1 MPKRRADDT
10 RPQRR
15 DPVATRKKLLT
26 AARREFAA
34 SGLAGARVDEI
45 ALRAGV
51 NKQLVYHYFGDK
63 DALYLAVLEW
73 VYEEIRAQERLLN
86 LEGLPPEQAI
96 KKLIESSFD
105 HLAAHPDFIALL
117 NDENRGGARH
127 VRGSRKL
134 EAMHSPLVS
143 LVSTILGQG
152 MKAGIFR
159 KGINPVHLYISI
171 AGLSYFYFSNTP
183 TLSAIFGKDLSSRT
197 ARQARR
203 KHVVDLVMHSLRPY
217 STRWLIVAG
226 SRDRL
231 RRRGRKA
238 GARRKERTVFSG
250 DGRSIRS
257 FAIILIVHL
266 AVIVLWQV
274 LVDAFQVPK
283 FILPSPLATVATL
296 GSPNYAWLSNLA
308 VTAAEILGGFC
319 LGALVGVMLA
329 VMFSWSPLVSLLLLP
344 LFVTLNMIP
353 KVALGPLFIVWF
365 SYGIFPNILIAFSIC
380 FFPIL
385 LTTARGL
392 SEVEPDLLDLV
403 KSLRGSRWT
412 LFRKIQLPGA
422 LPYVFSG
429 MKVGAILAVAGA
441 IVGEFIASERGLG
454 YLMIQV
460 QSSLD
465 TPAMVMAVVLLTLLG
480 VTLYGFVLGLE
491 RMFVVRDIRLQ

>member
-1 MPKRRADDT
+1 M
-10 RPQRR
+10 
-15 DPVATRKKLLT
+15 
-26 AARREFAA
+26 
-34 SGLAGARVDEI
+34 
-45 ALRAGV
+45 
-51 NKQLVYHYFGDK
+51 
-63 DALYLAVLEW
+63 
-73 VYEEIRAQERLLN
+73 
-86 LEGLPPEQAI
+86 
-96 KKLIESSFD
+96 
-105 HLAAHPDFIALL
+105 
-117 NDENRGGARH
+117 
-127 VRGSRKL
+127 
-134 EAMHSPLVS
+134 
-143 LVSTILGQG
+143 
-152 MKAGIFR
+152 
-159 KGINPVHLYISI
+159 
-171 AGLSYFYFSNTP
+171 
-183 TLSAIFGKDLSSRT
+183 
-197 ARQARR
+197 
-203 KHVVDLVMHSLRPY
+203 
-217 STRWLIVAG
+217 
-226 SRDRL
+226 
-231 RRRGRKA
+231 
-238 GARRKERTVFSG
+238 VFSG
-250 DGRSIRS
+250 DGGSARS
-257 FAIILIVHL
+257 FAIIVVVHL

-283 FILPSPLATVATL
+283 FILPSPLATIKTL
-296 GSPNYAWLSNLA
+296 GTPGYAWLSNLA

-329 VMFSWSPLVSLLLLP
+329 VLFTWSPLVSLLLLP

-429 MKVGAILAVAGA
+429 MKVSAILAVAGA

-480 VTLYGFVLGLE
+480 VALYGIVLGLE

>member
-1 MPKRRADDT
+1 M
-10 RPQRR
+10 
-15 DPVATRKKLLT
+15 
-26 AARREFAA
+26 
-34 SGLAGARVDEI
+34 SGDAGR
-45 ALRAGV
+45 
-51 NKQLVYHYFGDK
+51 
-63 DALYLAVLEW
+63 
-73 VYEEIRAQERLLN
+73 
-86 LEGLPPEQAI
+86 
-96 KKLIESSFD
+96 
-105 HLAAHPDFIALL
+105 
-117 NDENRGGARH
+117 
-127 VRGSRKL
+127 
-134 EAMHSPLVS
+134 
-143 LVSTILGQG
+143 
-152 MKAGIFR
+152 
-159 KGINPVHLYISI
+159 
-171 AGLSYFYFSNTP
+171 
-183 TLSAIFGKDLSSRT
+183 SA
-197 ARQARR
+197 
-203 KHVVDLVMHSLRPY
+203 
-217 STRWLIVAG
+217 
-226 SRDRL
+226 
-231 RRRGRKA
+231 
-238 GARRKERTVFSG
+238 RTV
-250 DGRSIRS
+250 
-257 FAIILIVHL
+257 AIILIVHL

-283 FILPSPLATVATL
+283 FILPSPLATIKTL
-296 GSPNYAWLSNLA
+296 ASPSYAWLSNLA
-308 VTAAEILGGFC
+308 VTAVEILGGFC

-329 VMFSWSPLVSLLLLP
+329 VMFTWSPLISLLLLP

-480 VTLYGFVLGLE
+480 VALYGLVLGLE

>member
-1 MPKRRADDT
+1 M
-10 RPQRR
+10 
-15 DPVATRKKLLT
+15 V
-26 AARREFAA
+26 
-34 SGLAGARVDEI
+34 
-45 ALRAGV
+45 
-51 NKQLVYHYFGDK
+51 
-63 DALYLAVLEW
+63 
-73 VYEEIRAQERLLN
+73 
-86 LEGLPPEQAI
+86 
-96 KKLIESSFD
+96 
-105 HLAAHPDFIALL
+105 PD
-117 NDENRGGARH
+117 G
-127 VRGSRKL
+127 
-134 EAMHSPLVS
+134 
-143 LVSTILGQG
+143 
-152 MKAGIFR
+152 
-159 KGINPVHLYISI
+159 
-171 AGLSYFYFSNTP
+171 
-183 TLSAIFGKDLSSRT
+183 
-197 ARQARR
+197 
-203 KHVVDLVMHSLRPY
+203 LRP
-217 STRWLIVAG
+217 
-226 SRDRL
+226 
-231 RRRGRKA
+231 
-238 GARRKERTVFSG
+238 ART
-250 DGRSIRS
+250 

-266 AVIVLWQV
+266 AVIVLWQL
-274 LVDAFQVPK
+274 LVDAFHVPK

-296 GSPNYAWLSNLA
+296 GSAKYAWLSN
-308 VTAAEILGGFC
+308 LGGFC
-319 LGALVGVMLA
+319 LGAVVGVMLA
-329 VMFSWSPLVSLLLLP
+329 VIFSWSPLISLLLLP

-480 VTLYGFVLGLE
+480 VALYGLVLGLE
-491 RMFVVRDIRLQ
+491 RLFVVRDVRLQ